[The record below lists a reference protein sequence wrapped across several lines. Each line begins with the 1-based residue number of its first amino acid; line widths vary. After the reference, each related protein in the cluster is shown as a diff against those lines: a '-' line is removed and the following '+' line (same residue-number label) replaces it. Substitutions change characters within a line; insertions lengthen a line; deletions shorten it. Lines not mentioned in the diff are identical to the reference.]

1 MNIHEK
7 FDTVTVYFPVEIYR
21 NNLFPFPGVI
31 CFPLI
36 LLFRTLKNIYMILKK
51 EIITTSYN
59 QRNPERWGGLCICWG
74 RYYGKIYHKNKTLI
88 GVGVWIQ

>member
-51 EIITTSYN
+51 E
-59 QRNPERWGGLCICWG
+59 
-74 RYYGKIYHKNKTLI
+74 
-88 GVGVWIQ
+88 